1 MSSLC
6 LRISKPDY
14 ESKYFNSYVNA
25 YKKKKIPCGFKKKQ
39 QQKVYPQEKKATAP
53 SL

>member
-1 MSSLC
+1 MNPNILIHMWT
-6 LRISKPDY
+6 LI
-14 ESKYFNSYVNA
+14 
-25 YKKKKIPCGFKKKQ
+25 KKKKIPCGFKKKQ